1 VTPNDEPGPILW
13 RFDLLAGSIVALV
26 TIAIHWRIRRLWWL
40 YDDAFQLRYVIRHSP
55 REYLVS
61 PEIWREIGNQL
72 FTPLLMVSYDLDWFL
87 FEGNARGFYLHHL
100 AELALFAV
108 MLYATARLWR
118 DRISSV
124 TFSLLVILGAA
135 FCSWSTQLMVRH
147 YVESSIAALAATM
160 LFIVG
165 RRRGRGGLIVL
176 SALAY
181 FVAICAKEIAV
192 PLPLLLLLSDR
203 GAWRGRVG
211 ALVPH
216 GIALAIYAAW
226 RYWMLGT
233 FFGGYGW
240 AVSREDVPMLLASL
254 LPKVVKAWLSPSVWV
269 GALLLAVLIA
279 LAMPAL
285 RTRRAWMLT
294 LVAIACALLPIAPV
308 SKEMQL
314 RYAVVPWIVV
324 AFAAAAGLSTLRRT
338 PRIVAAVVAIS
349 LAFAVH
355 LFEWRRS
362 FGDASRMTVESKAF
376 LELADGALLRNPLVP
391 PAAMGELQ
399 WLKTSVY
406 HRNAGAAWSFDD
418 IYYCTH
424 PLPSRVIEFQR
435 SGMRDVTPVLPKF
448 ASRFCASRA
457 ASPLEARF
465 DFHDG
470 SLFWE
475 LGPYSDGQYR
485 FILGDGVQA
494 FDVPRRDGFRL
505 GALPGIALRIAH
517 RAPNGEVA
525 YSPAIA
531 IDFAKTPQL
540 QWRGTGEH

>member
-1 VTPNDEPGPILW
+1 VTPNDELVPIRW
-13 RFDLLAGSIVALV
+13 RLELLAGSIVALV
-26 TIAIHWRIRRLWWL
+26 TIALHWRIRRLWWL
-40 YDDAFQLRYVIRHSP
+40 YDDAFQLRYVISHSP
-55 REYLVS
+55 REYLFT

-72 FTPLLMVSYDLDWFL
+72 FTPLLMVSYDLDWSL
-87 FEGNARGFYLHHL
+87 FGGNARGFYLHHL
-100 AELALFAV
+100 AELAVFAV
-108 MLYATARLWR
+108 LLYAAARLWL

-147 YVESSIAALAATM
+147 YVESSIAALVATI
-160 LFIVG
+160 LFVIG
-165 RRRGRGGLIVL
+165 RRRERAALIVL

-181 FVAICAKEIAV
+181 FVAISAKEIAV

-203 GAWRGRVG
+203 GPWGRRIG
-211 ALVPH
+211 AVVPH
-216 GIALAIYAAW
+216 GIALTIYAAW

-240 AVSREDVPMLLASL
+240 AVSREDIPVLLATL
-254 LPKVVKAWLSPSVWV
+254 LPKVVKAWLSPVIWAGV
-269 GALLLAVLIA
+269 LLLAVLIA
-279 LAMPAL
+279 LAIPVLRRRQAAILTIVAL
-285 RTRRAWMLT
+285 
-294 LVAIACALLPIAPV
+294 ACALLPIAPV

-324 AFAAAAGLSTLRRT
+324 AFAAASGLSTVRRN
-338 PRIVAAVVAIS
+338 PRLIAATVAIS

-362 FGDASRMTVESKAF
+362 FGDASRMTVESRAF
-376 LELADGALLRNPLVP
+376 LDLADGQLLRNPLVP

-399 WLKTSVY
+399 WLKTNVY
-406 HRNAGAAWSFDD
+406 KRNAGASWSFDD

-424 PLPSRVIEFQR
+424 PLPSRVIEFQK
-435 SGMRDVTPVLPKF
+435 SGMRDVTSVLPRF
-448 ASRFCASRA
+448 ASRFCAARA
-457 ASPLEARF
+457 ASPLEAQF

-470 SLFWE
+470 SLFWT
-475 LGPYSDGQYR
+475 LGPYEDGQYR

-517 RAPNGEVA
+517 RAPTGEVA
-525 YSPAIA
+525 YSPTIA
-531 IDFAKTPQL
+531 IDFAKTPRL